1 MLLRIPAGRRAAV
14 SAAGWCA
21 PMSGTAAPRWAVAA
35 VAIPL
40 TRPQGSR
47 SASGTAGG
55 NRVLLL
61 GSGNV
66 VQPLVDYLGGKSVLS
81 PTVTIG
87 SVDTVQSEAL
97 ASQFSRV
104 STLELD
110 VTDVAALTAA
120 VQQHDVVI
128 SLVPWQLH
136 PIVAQVCIDSRVNMV
151 TTSYV
156 SDAMQGMHSAALD
169 AGITILNEVG
179 LDPGIDHLGAM
190 RIIDEVKE
198 RGGKI
203 KEFISYCG
211 GLPAAECSFGPLH
224 YKFSWFPKGVL
235 VAGMSQATY
244 RQDGVDITTDPGK
257 LFSYGTKNDSFPT
270 LKIEGYPNRN
280 SIQYEEVYGIQGVDT
295 ILRGT
300 LRFEGFCHVMET
312 MRKLQ
317 MFDETPL
324 PVLAPGAQPPYN
336 WSHFMLHEVLPK
348 AGVKASTHADVRE
361 AMRAFL
367 SADGNTKE
375 QEVYTMSTFERL
387 GLFSSDPVPKAGC
400 LLDAL
405 CELMQEK
412 LAYEDGERDMV
423 LLSHDFLAEW
433 ADGSQSRFAS
443 TLVRTGAPQGEAGGY
458 TAMAETVGM
467 PCALAVEMMLAGKI
481 APSGVIRPVT
491 KEIYEP
497 LLAALAAQ
505 GIAMVESE
513 TKL

>member
-1 MLLRIPAGRRAAV
+1 MLLRIPASRRAAV

-21 PMSGTAAPRWAVAA
+21 PMSAA
-35 VAIPL
+35 VQCPAAAIL
-40 TRPQGSR
+40 VARPPAR

-55 NRVLLL
+55 RKVLLL

-66 VQPLVDYLGGKSVLS
+66 VQPLVDYLGSKSTLN
-81 PTVTIG
+81 PTVTIA
-87 SVDTVQSEAL
+87 SVDTAQSDAL
-97 ASQFSRV
+97 ASQHQRV

-110 VTDVAALTAA
+110 VTDVPALTEA
-120 VQQHDVVI
+120 VQNHDVVI

-136 PIVAQVCIDSRVNMV
+136 PIVAQVCIDSKVDMV

-156 SDAMQGMHSAALD
+156 SDAMQGMHGAALD
-169 AGITILNEVG
+169 AGITILNEIG

-190 RIIDEVKE
+190 KIIDEVKE

-257 LFSYGTKNDSFPT
+257 LFSYASKNDSFST

-280 SIQYEEVYGIQGVDT
+280 SIHYEEVYGIQGVDT

-300 LRFEGFCHVMET
+300 LRFEGFCHAMET

-317 MFDETPL
+317 MFDETPWEHSQAE
-324 PVLAPGAQPPYN
+324 PVQS
-336 WSHFMLHEVLPK
+336 W
-348 AGVKASTHADVRE
+348 ADVLRRQLQAPPDSDVRD
-361 AMRAFL
+361 AMVAFL
-367 SADGNTKE
+367 AADGNTEE
-375 QEVYTMSTFERL
+375 QNVYIMSTFERL
-387 GLFSSDPVPKAGC
+387 GLFSSDPVPQVGC

-405 CELMQEK
+405 CALMEEK

-433 ADGSQSRFAS
+433 DDGSQSRFAS

-458 TAMAETVGM
+458 TAMAETVGT

-491 KEIYEP
+491 KAIYEP
-497 LLAALAAQ
+497 LLAALAEQ
-505 GIAMVESE
+505 GIEMVETE
-513 TKL
+513 TRL